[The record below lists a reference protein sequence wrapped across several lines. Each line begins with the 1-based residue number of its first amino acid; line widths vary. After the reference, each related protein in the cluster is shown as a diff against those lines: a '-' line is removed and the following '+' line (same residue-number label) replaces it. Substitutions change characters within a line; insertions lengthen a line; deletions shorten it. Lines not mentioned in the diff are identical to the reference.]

1 MATFQDD
8 QGGHHPSRN
17 AAALA
22 NTTGGAHVMPNIETP
37 QDAKLNRMQ
46 LVQYSVRA
54 QQHILQQEHRRLNSL
69 HNFPDE
75 LSAMG
80 SANGTVIDVNA
91 SVDSTVAS

>member
-1 MATFQDD
+1 MATFHED

-17 AAALA
+17 AAGMAH
-22 NTTGGAHVMPNIETP
+22 TTGGGHVMPNIESP

-54 QQHILQQEHRRLNSL
+54 QQHILQQEHKRLNSL
-69 HNFPDE
+69 NNFPEE

-80 SANGTVIDVNA
+80 SAIDVNA